1 MTEPLFLNAVKSLT
15 VAEIAALT
23 GAQPAAGAPL
33 DRVITNIAPLDSARP
48 SDLAFFDNSKYLDDL
63 AVTRAGACLMSP
75 RFAGKAP
82 PRVAVLTAREP
93 YRAFVAVV

>member
-1 MTEPLFLNAVKSLT
+1 MNLPAFFKNAKSLT
-15 VAEIAALT
+15 IAEIAAIT
-23 GAQPAAGAPL
+23 GAKPADGVPL